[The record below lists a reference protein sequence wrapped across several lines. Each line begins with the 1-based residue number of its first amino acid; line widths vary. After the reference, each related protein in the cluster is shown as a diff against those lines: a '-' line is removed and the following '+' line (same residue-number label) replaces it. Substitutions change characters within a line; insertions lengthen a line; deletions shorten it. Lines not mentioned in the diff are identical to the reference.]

1 MLHRQLVAGN
11 PGHSA
16 SDPDDASICRARP
29 PHEAQP
35 STLRSPSPVLL
46 HRVNSRIRH
55 FRQAVRA
62 LPYLAAS
69 APWRARLICKL
80 ALEGVAAHLQIYAVS
95 TDELRNGPAEA
106 EEAAPFAITSSCG
119 LQL

>member
-1 MLHRQLVAGN
+1 LVGI

-16 SDPDDASICRARP
+16 SDPDGASICRAGP

-95 TDELRNGPAEA
+95 TNELRNGPAEA
-106 EEAAPFAITSSCG
+106 EETAPLAITSSCG